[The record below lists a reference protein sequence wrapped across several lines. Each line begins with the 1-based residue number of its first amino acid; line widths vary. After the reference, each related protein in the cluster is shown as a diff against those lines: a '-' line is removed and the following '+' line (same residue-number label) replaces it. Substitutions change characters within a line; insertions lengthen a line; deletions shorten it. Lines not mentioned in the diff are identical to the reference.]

1 MKTTFNNSDFYK
13 FTMDS
18 VYQMI
23 DQNQFTLSDQVE
35 NYLNDEANFYAKK
48 ATDEVLIQIL
58 PNNLTEINEV
68 YGFIETKEDL
78 AFCALNLWMN
88 ENEMYKDARDYFF
101 AKHSNNPYIA

>member
-1 MKTTFNNSDFYK
+1 MKTTFNNSDFYN
-13 FTMDS
+13 FTMS
-18 VYQMI
+18 GVRQKI
-23 DQNQFTLSDQVE
+23 DQGDFSTLNQVE
-35 NYLNDEANFYAKK
+35 DYLNDEAQFYAKK